1 MNRRQFISCATLLLL
16 STAGVAADES
26 LRIVPVVHDKQVV
39 VTLQMADA
47 YTDEIRDT
55 ISSGLRTTFTY
66 DLQLRMLVGGWV
78 DRTVATAVV
87 TVSDQYDNLT
97 RRHTLSR
104 VVDGRTDESVVTED
118 EAVVRQWLTT
128 LSRLPLCETTRL
140 ERNREYYVRVTARKR
155 PQRSFPFAFANAV
168 TGQAKFTFIP

>member
-1 MNRRQFISCATLLLL
+1 MNRRQFISCATLLLVL
-16 STAGVAADES
+16 TAGVAADES
-26 LRIVPVVHDKQVV
+26 LRIVPVVHEKQVV
-39 VTLQMADA
+39 VTLLMADA

-118 EAVVRQWLTT
+118 EAVVRQWLTSLT
-128 LSRLPLCETTRL
+128 RLPLCDTTKL

>member
-1 MNRRQFISCATLLLL
+1 MSRSQVLCCLIGLLL
-16 STAGVAADES
+16 STAGIAADES
-26 LRIVPVVHDKQVV
+26 LRIVPIVHDKQVV
-39 VTLQMADA
+39 VTLVMADA
-47 YTDEIRDT
+47 YTDDVRET

-66 DLQLRMLVGGWV
+66 DVQLRMRVGGWV

-128 LSRLPLCETTRL
+128 LTRLPLCDTTRL
-140 ERNREYYVRVTARKR
+140 ERNREYYVRVAARKR
-155 PQRSFPFAFANAV
+155 PQR
-168 TGQAKFTFIP
+168 

>member
-1 MNRRQFISCATLLLL
+1 MNRRQFISCATLLLVL
-16 STAGVAADES
+16 TAGVAADES
-26 LRIVPVVHDKQVV
+26 LRIVPVVHEKQVV

-128 LSRLPLCETTRL
+128 LTRLPLCETTKL

>member
-1 MNRRQFISCATLLLL
+1 MSRGHFFFCAIVLLL
-16 STAGVAADES
+16 STAGLTADES

-39 VTLQMADA
+39 VTLEMAEA

-66 DLQLRMLVGGWV
+66 ELQLRMLVGGWV

-128 LSRLPLCETTRL
+128 LTRLPLCETTKL
-140 ERNREYYVRVTARKR
+140 ERNREYYVRVSARKR

>member
-1 MNRRQFISCATLLLL
+1 
-16 STAGVAADES
+16 
-26 LRIVPVVHDKQVV
+26 
-39 VTLQMADA
+39 MADA

-118 EAVVRQWLTT
+118 EAVVRQWLTA
-128 LSRLPLCETTRL
+128 LSRLPLCETTKL

-155 PQRSFPFAFANAV
+155 PQRSFPFAFATAV
-168 TGQAKFTFIP
+168 TSQAKFTFIP

>member
-1 MNRRQFISCATLLLL
+1 MNRRQLLSCAIGLVLC
-16 STAGVAADES
+16 TAGVTADES

-39 VTLQMADA
+39 VTLEMADA
-47 YTDEIRDT
+47 YTDEIRET

-118 EAVVRQWLTT
+118 ENVVRQWLTT
-128 LSRLPLCETTRL
+128 LTRLPLCETTKL
-140 ERNREYYVRVTARKR
+140 ERNREYYVRVAARKR

>member
-1 MNRRQFISCATLLLL
+1 MNRRQFLSCAITVLLF
-16 STAGVAADES
+16 TVGVAADES

-39 VTLQMADA
+39 VTLEMADA

-66 DLQLRMLVGGWV
+66 DLQLRMIVGGWV

-128 LSRLPLCETTRL
+128 LTRLPLCDTNKL
-140 ERNREYYVRVTARKR
+140 ERNREYYVRVAARKR

>member
-1 MNRRQFISCATLLLL
+1 MNRRQFISCATLLLVL
-16 STAGVAADES
+16 TTGVAADES

-128 LSRLPLCETTRL
+128 LTRLPLCETTKL

>member
-1 MNRRQFISCATLLLL
+1 MNRRQFISCATLLLVL
-16 STAGVAADES
+16 TTGVAADES
-26 LRIVPVVHDKQVV
+26 LRIVPVVHEKQVV

-128 LSRLPLCETTRL
+128 LTRLPLCETTKL

>member
-1 MNRRQFISCATLLLL
+1 MNRRQLLSCAIGLLWC
-16 STAGVAADES
+16 SAGLTADES

-39 VTLQMADA
+39 VTLEMADA
-47 YTDEIRDT
+47 YTDEIRET

-128 LSRLPLCETTRL
+128 LTRLPLCETTKL
-140 ERNREYYVRVTARKR
+140 ERNREYYVRVAARKR

>member
-16 STAGVAADES
+16 STVGVAADES

-128 LSRLPLCETTRL
+128 LSRLPLCETTKL

-155 PQRSFPFAFANAV
+155 PQRSFPFAFATAV

>member
-1 MNRRQFISCATLLLL
+1 MSRRQFLCCTIVLLLC
-16 STAGVAADES
+16 TAGITADES

-39 VTLQMADA
+39 VTLEMADA

-66 DLQLRMLVGGWV
+66 DVQLRMLVGGWV

-118 EAVVRQWLTT
+118 EKVVRQWLTT
-128 LSRLPLCETTRL
+128 LTRLPLCDTTKL
-140 ERNREYYVRVTARKR
+140 ERNREYYVRVSARKR

>member
-1 MNRRQFISCATLLLL
+1 MNRRQFISCATLLLVL
-16 STAGVAADES
+16 TAGVAADES
-26 LRIVPVVHDKQVV
+26 LRIVPVVHEKQVV

-128 LSRLPLCETTRL
+128 LSRLPLCETTKL

>member
-1 MNRRQFISCATLLLL
+1 MNRRQFISCATLLLVL
-16 STAGVAADES
+16 TAGVAADES
-26 LRIVPVVHDKQVV
+26 LRIVPVVHEKQVV

-118 EAVVRQWLTT
+118 EAVVRQWLTA
-128 LSRLPLCETTRL
+128 LSRLPLCETTKL